1 MIPREP
7 AEGMDYDDIEG
18 GRAARRHH
26 VEQPLQL
33 GTAVV
38 RAARARLDKFNR
50 DFPAASGAISER
62 LPPLIGDR
70 QVGFGLPAGGDAEV

>member
-1 MIPREP
+1 
-7 AEGMDYDDIEG
+7 MDYDDIEG

-33 GTAVV
+33 G
-38 RAARARLDKFNR
+38 AARARLDKFNR